1 MHLCPV
7 QRKRLLELERKGT
20 PRDVYSPSNKVTRLR
35 RNPIHLCA
43 VSAHGFKVSR
53 RRTAFQP
60 FDDSMQANHN
70 VDLARFPVRRL
81 QAGLPG
87 GRMKK
92 TIWTGVLTGIVGFA
106 TAAAITAQTAPAPAA
121 PQSSAASADK
131 RITVTGCLKEAPSS
145 PAAST
150 ATAAAPTA
158 GTTGTTGT
166 TATAAPAP
174 TGTTGEAA
182 AAPKFMLTNA
192 APSAPAA
199 PASATSTTETP
210 TPTPTPAPAASAS
223 AAQTFQLIANAAA
236 LSPHVGKK
244 MELTGTLE
252 DQNPA
257 AGNSESSAGS
267 EAKTAVLRV
276 ESGKIIAASCSQ

>member
-1 MHLCPV
+1 
-7 QRKRLLELERKGT
+7 
-20 PRDVYSPSNKVTRLR
+20 
-35 RNPIHLCA
+35 
-43 VSAHGFKVSR
+43 
-53 RRTAFQP
+53 
-60 FDDSMQANHN
+60 
-70 VDLARFPVRRL
+70 
-81 QAGLPG
+81 
-87 GRMKK
+87 MKK

-121 PQSSAASADK
+121 PQSSAASADR
-131 RITVTGCLKEAPSS
+131 RITVTGCLKEAPST
-145 PAAST
+145 AAGST
-150 ATAAAPTA
+150 ATSAAPTA

-166 TATAAPAP
+166 TATAAPVP

-199 PASATSTTETP
+199 PAGAASTTEAAAP
-210 TPTPTPAPAASAS
+210 PPAAASAS
-223 AAQTFQLIANAAA
+223 AAQTFRLIANAAS

-252 DQNPA
+252 DQNA
-257 AGNSESSAGS
+257 AAETSESSAGS